1 VRRKYKVLLA
11 EDELS
16 VNRLLQRYLQMIGL
30 EVVAATNGRQALD
43 LYRSEAPDLLVSD
56 VDMPEMSGL
65 QLLSSI
71 RATDRRIP
79 AILLSGLGD
88 PEAGRERRDYRFM
101 AKPVSLADLRQEIQ
115 LAMAS

>member
-1 VRRKYKVLLA
+1 MIRKYKVLLA

-30 EVVAATNGRQALD
+30 EVVAATNGREALD
-43 LYRSEAPDLLVSD
+43 LYRREAPDLLVSD

-71 RATDRRIP
+71 RETDRRLP
-79 AILLSGLGD
+79 AILFSGRGD
-88 PEAGRERRDYRFM
+88 PEAEREKRDYRFM
-101 AKPVSLADLRQEIQ
+101 PKPIRLAELQEEIR
-115 LAMAS
+115 LAMVS